1 MPETTTVHEHSIIMF
16 TGHTI
21 SITFDSLRVPTTT
34 INLVTRKREVEVE
47 PTYQPITRLSD
58 LADYFRKRLSVE
70 TELCRF
76 ARGSIL
82 GSIRGPDWGSDW
94 GSRFLW
100 VTQSKGYK

>member
-1 MPETTTVHEHSIIMF
+1 MF
-16 TGHTI
+16 TRHTI
-21 SITFDSLRVPTTT
+21 SIKFDSLRVPTTI

-47 PTYQPITRLSD
+47 PTYQPITRLAD

-82 GSIRGPDWGSDW
+82 GSIRGSRLGSIL
-94 GSRFLW
+94 GVHIGGPGFVGTPSSLEL
-100 VTQSKGYK
+100 Q